1 MTLGSLPSTCAS
13 NVNLVKTKW
22 CQHMDNETNWYHNG
36 NRFPVPHQHL
46 PCIPTLKF
54 SFVAFVWSGPN
65 CWNTPGLLRAWFRL
79 HVCWALFHN
88 KRWSYD
94 FFCMLSVI
102 KGFFDPDILYWFE
115 IWNATKSLVIK
126 QCISEGDALT
136 INCQLQLCI
145 YFFCDCLVFPRLKEP
160 IFFFFVLLLMSN
172 PTWFST

>member
-1 MTLGSLPSTCAS
+1 MPWLTSVFCYGGQPMTLGSLPSTCAS

-65 CWNTPGLLRAWFRL
+65 CWNTPGLLRARFRL

-94 FFCMLSVI
+94 FFCMFSVI
-102 KGFFDPDILYWFE
+102 RGFFDPDILYLFE
-115 IWNATKSLVIK
+115 IWNDDSNKI
-126 QCISEGDALT
+126 ISHKAV
-136 INCQLQLCI
+136 
-145 YFFCDCLVFPRLKEP
+145 YFWRWCSYHKLSASAVY
-160 IFFFFVLLLMSN
+160 IFFFVIV
-172 PTWFST
+172 